1 MGAIASG
8 SIEIG
13 RLHALEVADELEHEN
28 MMSCKEVTRLVSE
41 SMDRR
46 LTLGEWFSLRV
57 HLTMCKLCHG
67 FAVDIDSL
75 QGKCTLTHK
84 HLNDGTCEGIEHAEA
99 KAFSVQYHPEAAA
112 GPHDSRYLFERFA
125 QRIETWR

>member
-1 MGAIASG
+1 
-8 SIEIG
+8 
-13 RLHALEVADELEHEN
+13 

-67 FAVDIDSL
+67 FAIDMERIREAIRGHAQPDADVQL
-75 QGKCTLTHK
+75 PPAAK
-84 HLNDGTCEGIEHAEA
+84 NRIEHALKE
-99 KAFSVQYHPEAAA
+99 
-112 GPHDSRYLFERFA
+112 L
-125 QRIETWR
+125 